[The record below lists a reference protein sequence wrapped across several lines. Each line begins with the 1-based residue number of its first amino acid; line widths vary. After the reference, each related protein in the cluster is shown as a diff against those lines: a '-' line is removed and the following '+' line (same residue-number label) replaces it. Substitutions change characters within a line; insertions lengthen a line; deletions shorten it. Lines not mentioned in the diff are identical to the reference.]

1 MKNIWIISEGSPG
14 HICQSRGLA
23 DSLAALVA
31 AEAVTVEGRENI
43 RGWLRSS
50 VKFTMKIRGGALS
63 DQLLAKVADVTIPP
77 DAGAPDLLICSGG
90 KSVFAAKALSVKH
103 GAPLVFIGE
112 RKHFPSE
119 WFFACVSPVAGDA
132 AEGVIGVELIPTGVS
147 PGMIAGRAPVE
158 RGTWCMI
165 IGGAS
170 RSHRYSDADWRA
182 LAEGMN
188 AIAERRK
195 IRWLLTTSRRTG
207 AEAEGVIRGAL
218 DPAHVIDAIWWSERE
233 RRELYD
239 FMARSEVLCVT
250 RDSVTMVTEAVASG
264 RPVVA
269 VCPQEVR
276 FSSDSFL
283 PDYFERLETNRRMLC
298 VAAAELKDA
307 DIDAFDF
314 NPVSGDLLSPV
325 ARELVQRLGWV

>member
-1 MKNIWIISEGSPG
+1 MKNIWIVSEGSPG

-23 DSLAALVA
+23 DSLAALVE
-31 AEAVTVEGRENI
+31 AEVVTVEGRENI

-77 DAGAPDLLICSGG
+77 DAGVPDLLICSGG

-119 WFFACVSPVAGDA
+119 WFYACVSPVAGDA
-132 AEGVIGVELIPTGVS
+132 ADNVIGVELIPTGVS

-158 RGTWCMI
+158 KGTWCMI

-207 AEAEGVIRGAL
+207 AEAEGVIREAL
-218 DPAHVIDAIWWSERE
+218 DAAHVIDAIWWSERE

-276 FSSDSFL
+276 FSTDSFL

-307 DIDAFDF
+307 AIDAFDF
-314 NPVSGDLLSPV
+314 NPVSGDLLAPV
-325 ARELVQRLGWV
+325 ARELVQRLGWA